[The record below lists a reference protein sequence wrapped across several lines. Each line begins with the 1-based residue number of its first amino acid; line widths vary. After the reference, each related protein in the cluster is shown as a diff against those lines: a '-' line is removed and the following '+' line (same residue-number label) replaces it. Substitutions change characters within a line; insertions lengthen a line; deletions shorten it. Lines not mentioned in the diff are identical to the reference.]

1 MGWSKAE
8 AVYALQSMRKDADH
22 QVGGR
27 ISSEYQADAFGAEH
41 QLQYFLQVVSTVSAR
56 RF

>member
-8 AVYALQSMRKDADH
+8 AVYALQSIRKDADH
-22 QVGGR
+22 PVGGR
-27 ISSEYQADAFGAEH
+27 ISGEYQADAFGAQH
-41 QLQYFLQVVSTVSAR
+41 QSQHFLQVVSAVSAR